1 MDGFFVAKLRK
12 LSNDIPKGRPAL
24 DGTEESESVPQKTNK
39 RKRTRDD
46 GDDDDDMQGDS
57 EAQGAGAEDDTVD
70 RLKSKSGRSS
80 VAPGGAAARRLHDER
95 ASAAKALKDAERVQS
110 QKAHDKRARD
120 GAKHAKAA
128 RSAAPSRPAETNTES
143 EKPVVHGALSAAPA
157 STTAASSA
165 AVDPEPKERKKL
177 RLPSEIT
184 SDQEKRMQQSAIMAL
199 GRTPAS
205 AAPDSARAS
214 AVVDFV
220 KKGEKLHQKK
230 RKAGRRVREAKEERL
245 GGADAKASGGSS
257 AHPGGEHGALHAKPR
272 KAPKNPAQRK
282 ASRKAMGKERTS
294 KV

>member
-24 DGTEESESVPQKTNK
+24 EGAEEGESVPQKAQK
-39 RKRTRDD
+39 RKRARADDD
-46 GDDDDDMQGDS
+46 GDDDMQGDS
-57 EAQGAGAEDDTVD
+57 GVEETAAEVD
-70 RLKSKSGRSS
+70 AFKSKSARSS

-128 RSAAPSRPAETNTES
+128 RSAEPSRPAETHS
-143 EKPVVHGALSAAPA
+143 EKPALHGALAAAPVSTAAPSAA
-157 STTAASSA
+157 AA
-165 AVDPEPKERKKL
+165 DPEPKERKKL

-184 SDQEKRMQQSAIMAL
+184 SDQERRMQHSAILAL

-205 AAPDSARAS
+205 AAPDNSSHAG

-245 GGADAKASGGSS
+245 GGADAKAAGGSS